1 MRTYSGI
8 TSGCTMKPLKIT
20 WKITVTAMA
29 ACAVAI
35 SPSTAEYMLK
45 NKPDVNAITKRLR
58 TNMM

>member
-1 MRTYSGI
+1 
-8 TSGCTMKPLKIT
+8 MKPLKIT